1 MHSDEKVVVA
11 PFHLNTRK
19 HKENE
24 MAFLELTNISKSF
37 GRSTAVNPLNLSI
50 QAGEFLTLLGPS
62 GCGKTTILRMIAGF
76 ETPTTGKISLDG
88 EDITYYSAR
97 KRSMGMVFQS
107 YALFPHLTAQQNI
120 AFGMNIKRASKPD
133 IQKRC
138 AELLEMVGLAEM
150 GNRYPHQLSGGQQQR
165 IAIARA
171 LAVQPKV
178 LLLDEPLS
186 ALDAKVRLSLRTE
199 LRRIQQQL
207 QITAIYV
214 THDQEEALSLSDRI
228 AVMAK
233 GRIEQLDQPEN
244 IYGAPQTAFAATFV
258 GMSNQFHGKIISAQ
272 QGTCQ
277 IGNDTFYV
285 SPLLERQDG
294 EDVLLIVRPEN
305 LGIRSAEAGDQGRNT
320 LTGTVELRIFLGAYI
335 RLQVRID
342 DQTLLTADVSHQ
354 DASLYEV
361 GQKIRVGFDPQN
373 GTVLPID
380 SAEAALVQKVSQE
393 VIA

>member
-1 MHSDEKVVVA
+1 
-11 PFHLNTRK
+11 
-19 HKENE
+19 
-24 MAFLELTNISKSF
+24 MAFLELTNISKSY
-37 GRSTAVNPLNLSI
+37 GRVNAVDPLNLSI
-50 QAGEFLTLLGPS
+50 RAGEFLTLLGPS

-76 ETPTTGKISLDG
+76 ETPTAGNIWLDG
-88 EDITYYSAR
+88 EDITYRSAS

-120 AFGMNIKRASKPD
+120 AFGMNIRRESKPA

-138 AELLEMVGLAEM
+138 AELLELVGLGEM
-150 GNRYPHQLSGGQQQR
+150 GNRYPHQMSGGQQQR

-233 GRIEQLDQPEN
+233 GKIEQLDQPEN

-258 GMSNQFHGKIISAQ
+258 GMSNQFRGQIISAE

-277 IGNDTFYV
+277 IGNRTFHV
-285 SPLLERQDG
+285 SPQPQRHDG
-294 EDVLLIVRPEN
+294 ESILLIIRPEN
-305 LGIRSAEAGDQGRNT
+305 LRVLNAEEGDQDRNT

-335 RLQVRID
+335 RLQVRVD
-342 DQTLLTADVSHQ
+342 DQTLLTADVTHQ
-354 DASLYEV
+354 DAQLYEV
-361 GQKIRVGFDPQN
+361 GQKIRVGFDPQT
-373 GTVLPID
+373 GKILPID
-380 SAEAALVQKVSQE
+380 TVEAEFVQKIAQE
-393 VIA
+393 VIS